1 LRALG
6 SEMIEKF
13 KEGFFKK
20 FDAVKEKMGNLIPDW
35 MKKFLKQSSPAER
48 GVLDSQLWG
57 SQAVD
62 LFALGMA
69 DRLPSVTEQSDAITN
84 TLSSGLQEIEAQT
97 VTTVD
102 RQNEAFRGFQTSGLS
117 ALQAVGVG
125 WSAYQNQAQ
134 TTNLIIAKGVFN
146 TANLMRDSLSSALS
160 YMITRAKSATDA
172 IKGFFVGLG
181 KSILRIFTDIIA
193 NEAVNALLG
202 VGASALGFS
211 KGGLVPEDGLAAVQK
226 GELIIDKGTV
236 SGLAGKGISRF
247 GPETQTTIKAAGTLL
262 QGAGAGF
269 FGNQLASLAFGVG
282 GAGGSVGGAFGGGVG
297 FALGGPLGAGVGSFI
312 GTGIIGG
319 LGKVF
324 GGLFGGPRLSE
335 DEKNFASLFKQFRPN
350 FDDAFS
356 ALAFTRLRSSHTGSD
371 AAGDALNAAVGR
383 NLFPGTSFLRDN
395 AGPEGVDALTIKGFK
410 NLIASGALTRA
421 EINSGLVNDLSVFLG
436 KFGSGGMVP
445 RGRSG
450 FGFFEGD
457 KDELVIPGKSG
468 GGNPVLE
475 KLDRLVSVVEE
486 MGGDLRLTVVTPD
499 GETIR
504 EETIEAIRTRSANGE
519 EIVVNAG

>member
-1 LRALG
+1 
-6 SEMIEKF
+6 M
-13 KEGFFKK
+13 
-20 FDAVKEKMGNLIPDW
+20 
-35 MKKFLKQSSPAER
+35 
-48 GVLDSQLWG
+48 
-57 SQAVD
+57 
-62 LFALGMA
+62 
-69 DRLPSVTEQSDAITN
+69 
-84 TLSSGLQEIEAQT
+84 
-97 VTTVD
+97 
-102 RQNEAFRGFQTSGLS
+102 
-117 ALQAVGVG
+117 
-125 WSAYQNQAQ
+125 
-134 TTNLIIAKGVFN
+134 
-146 TANLMRDSLSSALS
+146 
-160 YMITRAKSATDA
+160 
-172 IKGFFVGLG
+172 
-181 KSILRIFTDIIA
+181 
-193 NEAVNALLG
+193 
-202 VGASALGFS
+202 
-211 KGGLVPEDGLAAVQK
+211 
-226 GELIIDKGTV
+226 
-236 SGLAGKGISRF
+236 
-247 GPETQTTIKAAGTLL
+247 
-262 QGAGAGF
+262 
-269 FGNQLASLAFGVG
+269 
-282 GAGGSVGGAFGGGVG
+282 
-297 FALGGPLGAGVGSFI
+297 GAGVGSFI

-324 GGLFGGPRLSE
+324 GGLFGGQRLSE

-395 AGPEGVDALTIKGFK
+395 AGPEGVDPLTIKGFK

-475 KLDRLVSVVEE
+475 KLDRLVSAVEE